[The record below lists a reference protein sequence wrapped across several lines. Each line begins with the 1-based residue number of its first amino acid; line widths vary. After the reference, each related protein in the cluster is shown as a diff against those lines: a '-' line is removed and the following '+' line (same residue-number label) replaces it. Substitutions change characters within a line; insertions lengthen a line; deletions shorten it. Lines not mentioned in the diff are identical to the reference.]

1 MIRQLTSR
9 ITYKKHTIFVCFS
22 FWKPASSYS
31 PGPASQ
37 TPSPAGTALPRCP
50 SRLVLR
56 SAFRSRYGA
65 GFCLF
70 QSLIFFPRRLT
81 ARGCA
86 LTRSSVNLAGHGDFN
101 HAFRFSRIV
110 DINKKHTIFVCFLF
124 WKPASSYSPGPASQT
139 PSPAGT
145 APSALPEPARPPLRF
160 PLALWRGILSVSVT
174 HFLPAPLNRSRRAL
188 RCALSAILA
197 GHGDF
202 NPAFCSYPIV
212 DIKQKAHD
220 FRVLF
225 VLETGVVILSRAV
238 SSQVPSALMSLT
250 SVFGMRTGGTSSP

>member
-9 ITYKKHTIFVCFS
+9 ITYKKHTIFVCFL
-22 FWKPASSYS
+22 FWEPASSYS

-50 SRLVLR
+50 CPLAVR

-86 LTRSSVNLAGHGDFN
+86 LTCSSVNLAGHGDFN
-101 HAFRFSRIV
+101 HAF
-110 DINKKHTIFVCFLF
+110 
-124 WKPASSYSPGPASQT
+124 
-139 PSPAGT
+139 
-145 APSALPEPARPPLRF
+145 
-160 PLALWRGILSVSVT
+160 
-174 HFLPAPLNRSRRAL
+174 
-188 RCALSAILA
+188 
-197 GHGDF
+197 
-202 NPAFCSYPIV
+202 CSYPIV
-212 DIKQKAHD
+212 DIKQKAHGN
-220 FRVLF
+220 RVLF